1 MYYRQRA
8 RYSQNAG
15 LMRFKNPSGDG
26 PLAAARFCSVDSMFH
41 IDMRYSS
48 FPADD
53 SADFSG
59 TYGVIRTD
67 IKHAIQ
73 IACGH
78 GLIPFGENSGKGT
91 LLSIWSVGDIDLE
104 DMTTII
110 EGIPELQANW
120 LRTEVNALKIRA
132 GLSPDDLPYLDR
144 DWNHREG
151 SYVTG
156 GEFVRREWYSSGWMS
171 AKGGTLKFDAG
182 APPEILATVS
192 EGLRRKGA
200 TGTFGCFTMD
210 NKHCGSYGIG
220 RMPISGK
227 RVTLC
232 ER

>member
-1 MYYRQRA
+1 
-8 RYSQNAG
+8 
-15 LMRFKNPSGDG
+15 
-26 PLAAARFCSVDSMFH
+26 MFH

-132 GLSPDDLPYLDR
+132 GLSPDDLPYLNR

-210 NKHCGSYGIG
+210 KQTLRFLWNRPHADFWETRNAVREITDCL
-220 RMPISGK
+220 P
-227 RVTLC
+227 RVPRSAQ
-232 ER
+232 EASIKPARFRAG